1 MGEGEGMK
9 QCANCIGW
17 NCENEGNIRPEG
29 GKDYALLNIEQMVY
43 ISFVINALKKFLCY

>member
-1 MGEGEGMK
+1 MQIVLVGTVRMRITLG
-9 QCANCIGW
+9 Q
-17 NCENEGNIRPEG
+17 RG